1 MNDLVDPS
9 DAFAGNA
16 FDALAAKAEPRFRAA
31 LAERGVSDPLELPG
45 EVAAEIFRK
54 VLLET
59 AALHMPAADLKG
71 LDRLVRTHAHP
82 LFAPAVQRARAQT
95 QGSRDAFAPAVGS
108 DCAVVMAGYGL
119 PVAPFDKREPRLLGE
134 LSDDIDMVAKQFAK
148 FKTAFVGYST
158 CAAPFYVLLTDC
170 IRTLRQRVS
179 SDGRFR
185 DVRYLIERSGMRW
198 PPDNSARFQHAGLLF
213 VREVDDK
220 IPSIGVL
227 DPSPYRGS
235 IVLYAGWLEGNE
247 PQGSPNG
254 GYVPVPMQFV
264 GDAIAKPALASC
276 LARPVGSRPAM
287 H

>member
-1 MNDLVDPS
+1 M
-9 DAFAGNA
+9 
-16 FDALAAKAEPRFRAA
+16 
-31 LAERGVSDPLELPG
+31 ELPG

-71 LDRLVRTHAHP
+71 LDRLVRSHAHP

-108 DCAVVMAGYGL
+108 DCAIVMAGYGL

-185 DVRYLIERSGMRW
+185 DVRHLIERSGMRW

-220 IPSIGVL
+220 IPSIGLL
-227 DPSPYRGS
+227 DPSPYQGS
-235 IVLYAGWLEGNE
+235 IVLYAGWLEGDE
-247 PQGSPNG
+247 PHGAPNG
-254 GYVPVPMQFV
+254 GCAAVPVKLV
-264 GDAIAKPALASC
+264 GDTIANPALARC
-276 LARPVGSRPAM
+276 LARPIGTRSAM
-287 H
+287 Q